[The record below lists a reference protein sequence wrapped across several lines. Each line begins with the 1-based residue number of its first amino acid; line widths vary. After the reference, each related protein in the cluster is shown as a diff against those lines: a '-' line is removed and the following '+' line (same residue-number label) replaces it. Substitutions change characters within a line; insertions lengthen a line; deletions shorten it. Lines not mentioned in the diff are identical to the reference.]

1 VADTARRLPGVE
13 AFEGRL
19 RGAAVRA
26 RDLPIADYDAL
37 NVAKV
42 TARPPELSQAELGT
56 VAAYERRHRRRTT
69 VLERIASLRE
79 DEPWA
84 GYDALTATQAVERL
98 READKDTRHARRGA
112 DYEAVSARRDA
123 PGPCGCVA
131 VAPKI
136 LIAVWHVLSR
146 DCSRSGIA
154 RLAGPILSGQASSFI
169 RLAA

>member
-1 VADTARRLPGVE
+1 
-13 AFEGRL
+13 
-19 RGAAVRA
+19 
-26 RDLPIADYDAL
+26 
-37 NVAKV
+37 
-42 TARPPELSQAELGT
+42 
-56 VAAYERRHRRRTT
+56 

-98 READKDTRHARRGA
+98 READEDTRHARRGA
-112 DYEAVSARRDA
+112 DHEAVSAWRDA

-146 DCSRSGIA
+146 DSSRSGIA
-154 RLAGPILSGQASSFI
+154 RLARPILSGQANSFI

>member
-98 READKDTRHARRGA
+98 READEDTRHARRGA
-112 DYEAVSARRDA
+112 DHEAVSAWRDA

-146 DCSRSGIA
+146 DSSRSGIA
-154 RLAGPILSGQASSFI
+154 RLAGPILSGQASSLI